1 MNYIAV
7 IHKDPKSDFG
17 VSFPDFPGCITAGRT
32 LEEAKIMAAEALE
45 GHIAEMRAAGEPI
58 PQPASL
64 EAVLANPDF
73 ADGAAFIV
81 VKVREPAPA

>member
-17 VSFPDFPGCITAGRT
+17 VSFPDFPGCISAGRT
-32 LEEAKIMAAEALE
+32 LEEAKLMAGEALA

-58 PQPASL
+58 PMPASL
-64 EAVLANPDF
+64 DAVLANPDF
-73 ADGAAFIV
+73 ADGTAFIV
-81 VKVREPAPA
+81 VRARLPAPA

>member
-17 VSFPDFPGCITAGRT
+17 VSFPDFPGCIAAGPT
-32 LEEAKIMAAEALE
+32 LEEARVVAIEALE
-45 GHIAEMRAAGEPI
+45 GQIAEMRAAGAPI
-58 PQPASL
+58 PPPASL
-64 EAVLANPDF
+64 DEVLANPDF

-81 VKVREPAPA
+81 DRVRQPASA